1 MSGQS
6 LQKRQ
11 NSIKYA
17 TKGQA
22 DQNCITISRL
32 LANTWY
38 IFQVREV
45 LHGQEGRYG
54 PLSDAVKTTESPATY
69 LLERSLLV
77 AHGHP
82 SKYRLSVEELNAS
95 RNLVAKTRK
104 FILGKSV

>member
-1 MSGQS
+1 M
-6 LQKRQ
+6 
-11 NSIKYA
+11 
-17 TKGQA
+17 
-22 DQNCITISRL
+22 

-82 SKYRLSVEELNAS
+82 SKYRLSVEEQKQESLFLVS
-95 RNLVAKTRK
+95 LFRNLAKR
-104 FILGKSV
+104 